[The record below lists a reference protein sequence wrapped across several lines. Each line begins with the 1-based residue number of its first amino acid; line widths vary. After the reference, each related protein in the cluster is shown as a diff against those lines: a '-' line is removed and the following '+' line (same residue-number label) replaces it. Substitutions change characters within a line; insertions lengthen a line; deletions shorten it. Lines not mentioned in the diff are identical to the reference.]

1 MATVTQSRSFPSGG
15 TATYS
20 LNGSAP
26 VTLSFPLE
34 ARTQTTT
41 SWRTGGGV
49 DLQDGQLDTPSNEA
63 GVFNYLVGEAA
74 SRDTNPYRPYD
85 TGHEFSTVKQK
96 MVNLTTFTSYGSSFP
111 FTHPNVYTGPVVPV
125 PIAGY
130 QGLYPPLPGSFPD
143 VGKFGLIAVNE
154 TAPTNPASSFGQGFG
169 ELGLDGTPTLPGSEL
184 KEKIRYFR
192 SLGKEYLNVEFGWL
206 PFVRDIQS
214 SARAVLNAHKLL
226 HQFQRNSG
234 RDVRR
239 AFHFAPLR
247 ETTISDPIDCKLSAP
262 LFGSTWDAPDGR
274 SLVDTQFAKYQLH
287 TVKETYVYFKGS
299 FVYYL
304 PDGDDWVGR
313 IDRNASQMGYLLGTT
328 LTPELLWQLTPWTW
342 LVDWVTHI
350 GRTLTNWSRFSS
362 DGLVL
367 KYGYL
372 MATTSTT
379 FTHTIDN
386 WRPGLGSSYG
396 GFRSDHLT
404 TRSIRKER
412 FRSTPY
418 GFGVDT
424 SHLTDFQWSILGAL
438 GLAKAPRAL
447 H

>member
-85 TGHEFSTVKQK
+85 TGHEFSTVKQE
-96 MVNLTTFTSYGSSFP
+96 MVNLTTFTSHGSSFP

-184 KEKIRYFR
+184 KERY
-192 SLGKEYLNVEFGWL
+192 
-206 PFVRDIQS
+206 
-214 SARAVLNAHKLL
+214 A
-226 HQFQRNSG
+226 
-234 RDVRR
+234 
-239 AFHFAPLR
+239 
-247 ETTISDPIDCKLSAP
+247 ISDLSEKST
-262 LFGSTWDAPDGR
+262 LTLSLDGS
-274 SLVDTQFAKYQLH
+274 L
-287 TVKETYVYFKGS
+287 
-299 FVYYL
+299 
-304 PDGDDWVGR
+304 
-313 IDRNASQMGYLLGTT
+313 LLGTSSRRLVPF
-328 LTPELLWQLTPWTW
+328 LT
-342 LVDWVTHI
+342 
-350 GRTLTNWSRFSS
+350 RTSFYINSR
-362 DGLVL
+362 
-367 KYGYL
+367 
-372 MATTSTT
+372 
-379 FTHTIDN
+379 
-386 WRPGLGSSYG
+386 
-396 GFRSDHLT
+396 
-404 TRSIRKER
+404 E
-412 FRSTPY
+412 
-418 GFGVDT
+418 
-424 SHLTDFQWSILGAL
+424 ILEGM
-438 GLAKAPRAL
+438 
-447 H
+447 